1 MYAEFLDKA
10 SLLAYCFIHKQIC
23 CLVMRASSGSYMLVA
38 KQQFH
43 WWTAAFMLKQMC
55 LADSMLTSACSLG

>member
-1 MYAEFLDKA
+1 MPS
-10 SLLAYCFIHKQIC
+10 SLLLYSQADLLLGDESVLWHIHALCKATI
-23 CLVMRASSGSYMLVA
+23 
-38 KQQFH
+38 H